1 MDTLR
6 GPLLILLA
14 FGLYAVVHSLLASF
28 TAKDLAET
36 FFGKSGRRYYRLFFN
51 IFGTLTLLPILILP
65 VYLPDTPLYTIPAPW
80 LYLTLALQAIALLL
94 LLYSVIQTGALDF
107 LGFSQALA
115 LPTQDTLN
123 TAGLYRHVRHPLYTF
138 SMLFLW
144 LTPVMTANLA
154 ALYLAI
160 SLYFYLGAYFEE
172 RKLIRI
178 FGQEYQDYRARTPML
193 LPRLWPRR

>member
-14 FGLYAVVHSLLASF
+14 FGLYSVVHSLLASF
-28 TAKDLAET
+28 AAKDLAET

-51 IFGTLTLLPILILP
+51 IFGTLTLLPVLALP
-65 VYLPDTPLYTIPAPW
+65 VLLPDKPLYTIRVPW
-80 LYLTLALQAIALLL
+80 LYITFVVQALAVLL
-94 LLYSVIQTGALDF
+94 LLYSVFQTGALDF

-123 TAGLYRHVRHPLYTF
+123 TSGLYRYVRHPLYTF

-160 SLYFYLGAYFEE
+160 SLYFTIGALFEE
-172 RKLIRI
+172 RKLLRI
-178 FGQEYQDYRARTPML
+178 FGAEYQSYQESTPML